1 MKRELLIGSKADV
14 ATERTVLDADTLTTH
29 GVIVGMTGSGKTGL
43 AVVILEELARQR
55 VPLLICDLKGDLTNL
70 LLTFPELRPEDFAPW
85 VPAAQ
90 VQGDRTAAAAA
101 VAARWREGLAPWG
114 IGRTEID
121 QLRRAVE
128 WRLLTPGSALAPV
141 NLLPALEA
149 PSEWDPDTDPDSAR
163 SRLDG
168 TAAGLLALV
177 GRGGDPLTD
186 RDHVLLST
194 LLDNTWRQTQALDF
208 GALIRQIAEPPVARF
223 GVLDAETFYPAKERQ
238 QLVMAF
244 NTVLASPSFAVW
256 TRGTPLAVEE
266 LIGKVASPRAT
277 ILYLAHLGEREKL
290 SFLTLL
296 FSALLA
302 WTRRQSG
309 SENLR
314 TLLYLDEVQGI
325 IPPSAVPPTKPP
337 LLTLLKQGRAFGT
350 GVLLATQNPV
360 DLDYKALGNAG
371 VKLVGRLDTENDRQH
386 ALQGFDLGESSLH
399 TTVANLKP
407 RQFVLAGARLGS
419 VRVIASRWAVSYL
432 RGPLTLAELKPLLS
446 EAPGPAASA
455 PTPPA
460 QPSAPL
466 LPGVEQ
472 FFGTGARLYPAVLV
486 EAEVIY
492 RKGSPAIERRVAGSW
507 AVPLESGRIAWERLR
522 RSRGLELVSSPPVG
536 VSLAA
541 LPGNAGELL
550 RGAGREFTQEV
561 DSVSLEVCWHRDLR
575 LVQED
580 GEDQQEFARR
590 CEQAAPAGSGKEAEL
605 RRRYEGKIRKVRE
618 RLAKEKVELEHDEE
632 QATAR
637 QREKTLTVATGV
649 GEALLGALFGRSRGL
664 GSLARRGASTARSY
678 STKER
683 MAERAKASVEESQ
696 HTIAQLDEEL
706 QRLEQELADQLAALQ
721 VRPGGGSEIEVLRLT
736 PTQKDISVRRVALA
750 WLPEDSL
757 P

>member
-1 MKRELLIGSKADV
+1 MKRELLIGSLVD
-14 ATERTVLDADTLTTH
+14 ATAQKTVLDADVLTTH

-70 LLTFPELRPEDFAPW
+70 LLTFPDLRPEDFAPW

-90 VQGDRTAAAAA
+90 IQGDRNAAAAA
-101 VAARWREGLAPWG
+101 VATRWREGLATWG
-114 IGRTEID
+114 IGRAEID
-121 QLRRAVE
+121 QLRHAVE

-141 NLLPALEA
+141 SLLPALEA
-149 PSEWDPDTDPDSAR
+149 PSDWDPDTDPDGAR

-194 LLDNTWRQTQALDF
+194 LLDNAWRQKRALDF

-238 QLVMAF
+238 QLVLAF

-256 TRGTPLAVEE
+256 TRGTPLAIEE
-266 LIGKVASPRAT
+266 FLGNPTSPRAT
-277 ILYLAHLGEREKL
+277 ILYLAHLGERERL

-296 FSALLA
+296 LSSLLA

-314 TLLYLDEVQGI
+314 ALLYLDEVQGI

-337 LLTLLKQGRAFGT
+337 LMTLLKQGRAFGT

-386 ALQGFDLGESSLH
+386 ALQGFDLSETSLH
-399 TTVANLKP
+399 ATVAGLKQ
-407 RQFVLAGARLGS
+407 RQFVLAGARLGA

-432 RGPLTLAELKPLLS
+432 RGPLTLAELKPLLPEVS
-446 EAPGPAASA
+446 PAAA
-455 PTPPA
+455 PAPQSETAP
-460 QPSAPL
+460 PL
-466 LPGVEQ
+466 LSGVEQ
-472 FFGTGARLYPAVLV
+472 LFAGASSLYPAVLV
-486 EAEVIY
+486 DAEVIY
-492 RKGSPAIERRVAGSW
+492 RKSSPAIERRVAGSW
-507 AVPLESGRIAWERLR
+507 AVPLEGGRIAWERLQR
-522 RSRGLELVSSPPVG
+522 YSGAQLASSPPG
-536 VSLAA
+536 GANLAA

-550 RGAGREFTQEV
+550 RGADREFAREV
-561 DSVSLEVCWHRDLR
+561 DSVSLEVRWHRALR
-575 LVQED
+575 LVQEE
-580 GEDQQEFARR
+580 GEDPQAFAQR
-590 CEQAAPAGSGKEAEL
+590 CEQGAPSGAGKEGEL
-605 RRRYEGKIRKVRE
+605 RRRYDDKIRKAQE
-618 RLAKEKVELEHDEE
+618 RLAKEKAELEHDEE

-649 GEALLGALFGRSRGL
+649 GEALLGALFGRRRSL
-664 GSLARRGASTARSY
+664 GSLARRGASTARAY

-683 MAERAKASVEESQ
+683 MAERAQASVEESQ
-696 HTIAQLDEEL
+696 QTIAQLEAEV
-706 QRLEQELADQLAALQ
+706 QRLQQELADQITALQ
-721 VRPGGGSEIEVLRLT
+721 TGPGGSTGIEVLRLT

-750 WLPEDSL
+750 WLPKDGSA
-757 P
+757 